1 MTEITVP
8 TLGES
13 VSEATVGEWQ
23 VSEGDAVKKDD
34 ILVELETDKVSVEVR
49 AEEDGVISKIV
60 AQEGDTVEIG
70 ATLAEMGEGG
80 GASAA
85 VTYYYYYYLAASPAP
100 RPSNITTTR
109 SSATG

>member
-70 ATLAEMGEGG
+70 DTIAETKGLH
-80 GASAA
+80 AYLQAA
-85 VTYYYYYYLAASPAP
+85 QEILGYGLLYQEP
-100 RPSNITTTR
+100 
-109 SSATG
+109 